1 MSALLIRQGRV
12 IDPSQ
17 SLDRVMDL
25 LVVDGKIAAYDPTPR
40 GDEVVVPAQGRIVAP
55 GLIDLHVELREPGS
69 EEDETI
75 FTGTAAALAGGFTAV
90 ACMPNTDPPIDSQA
104 SVAFVRHQAARA
116 HHCRVH
122 VVACVSQGGAGE
134 ELAEFG
140 QLVEAG
146 AVAFCDAQA
155 PIQNAE
161 LMRRA
166 FQYSSMFGKTIFNR
180 PEMRELARDG
190 VMHDGNVSL
199 VLGLSGIPAAA
210 EEAMASRDIT
220 LAEATG
226 GVLHLTQVST
236 ANTIDLVRRARRRG
250 VRVTC
255 GVTPHHLVLTDEA
268 LRTFDSNFKVHPPL
282 RDRDD
287 VEACIA
293 GLQDGTIDVI
303 CSQHAPHR
311 VEKKLQELDRAPF
324 GAVGLETL
332 LGVLITRLVVPGR
345 LDWPTLL
352 SKLTI
357 NPARILGIDQ
367 GTLRLGADA
376 DITIIDPEHS
386 WIVDPA
392 AFRSRSANTPFAG
405 WRLQGVAE
413 TVIVAGEV
421 RYAHG
426 ELLV

>member
-1 MSALLIRQGRV
+1 V
-12 IDPSQ
+12 
-17 SLDRVMDL
+17 
-25 LVVDGKIAAYDPTPR
+25 
-40 GDEVVVPAQGRIVAP
+40 
-55 GLIDLHVELREPGS
+55 
-69 EEDETI
+69 
-75 FTGTAAALAGGFTAV
+75 
-90 ACMPNTDPPIDSQA
+90 
-104 SVAFVRHQAARA
+104 
-116 HHCRVH
+116 
-122 VVACVSQGGAGE
+122 
-134 ELAEFG
+134 
-140 QLVEAG
+140 
-146 AVAFCDAQA
+146 

-268 LRTFDSNFKVHPPL
+268 MRTFDSNFKVHPPL
-282 RDRDD
+282 RGGDD

-303 CSQHAPHR
+303 CSQHAPHS

-332 LGVLITRLVVPGR
+332 LGVLVSRLVVPGR

-357 NPARILGIDQ
+357 NPARILGVEQ
-367 GTLRLGADA
+367 GTLRIGADA
-376 DITIIDPEHS
+376 DITIIVPLAQRQHTVCRLALARRGRDGDRRRRGAVH
-386 WIVDPA
+386 A
-392 AFRSRSANTPFAG
+392 RSAHALRTAG
-405 WRLQGVAE
+405 CPRALPCPALPQNAPAPRVARGHPSCGRCVGRRGFIVLPGRRGARRPRWFNERVRRPSGVAGPIAKQE
-413 TVIVAGEV
+413 TAAT
-421 RYAHG
+421 RN
-426 ELLV
+426 